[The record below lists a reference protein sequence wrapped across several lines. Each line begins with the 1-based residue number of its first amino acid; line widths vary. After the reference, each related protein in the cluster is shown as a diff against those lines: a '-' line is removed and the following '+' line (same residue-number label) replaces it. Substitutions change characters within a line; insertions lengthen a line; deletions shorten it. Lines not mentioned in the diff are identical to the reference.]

1 MSHHRHPLNLIFIL
15 AISLFSAQALAG
27 ISVGSYIGKYCQQD
41 CVQPLVLAK
50 AVLRNAK
57 ALKLNPRLILAVI
70 KTESKFR
77 ISAKNGSSRGLM
89 QVHLRYHQSKFQS
102 SNAYDVDDN
111 VRVGSII
118 LNDCVKRYK
127 VRDKALTCYNGG
139 GDPNYAEKALKNYA
153 EAESVDLPTLESLE
167 NFTEQQIIQAEQLGL
182 VDEPSKV
189 CESDPPV
196 KKPKIVTAAAVKH
209 IATGRRKS

>member
-1 MSHHRHPLNLIFIL
+1 MSHHRNPLNLIFIL

-27 ISVGSYIGKYCQQD
+27 ISVGSYIGKYCKQD

-89 QVHLRYHQSKFQS
+89 QVHLRYHQSNFNPAMRTTLMTTSEWGAS
-102 SNAYDVDDN
+102 SSTIALNAT
-111 VRVGSII
+111 RCAI
-118 LNDCVKRYK
+118 
-127 VRDKALTCYNGG
+127 
-139 GDPNYAEKALKNYA
+139 
-153 EAESVDLPTLESLE
+153 
-167 NFTEQQIIQAEQLGL
+167 
-182 VDEPSKV
+182 
-189 CESDPPV
+189 
-196 KKPKIVTAAAVKH
+196 KP
-209 IATGRRKS
+209 